1 MDRISDESIAR
12 QMKRFLMYFEEISK
26 LVISNICNANDEEIK
41 ELVGTVANGF
51 ALIENKKDWFT
62 QAENI
67 KINEI
72 YDKYQYNEIEEQ
84 DIKEIKLIITRGV
97 YRKVKMWYNI
107 IVQRWA
113 IFDTFVLWISDIIYR

>member
-1 MDRISDESIAR
+1 MDRISNERIVG
-12 QMKRFLMYFEEISK
+12 QMKRFLMYFKEITS
-26 LVISNICNANDEEIK
+26 LMATNIYNANEEEIK
-41 ELVGTVANGF
+41 ELVGTVSNGF

-84 DIKEIKLIITRGV
+84 DVEEIRLILSRGV
-97 YRKVKMWYNI
+97 YRNTK
-107 IVQRWA
+107 IV
-113 IFDTFVLWISDIIYR
+113 I

>member
-1 MDRISDESIAR
+1 MDRISDGSIAG
-12 QMKRFLMYFEEISK
+12 QMKRFLVYFEEISK
-26 LVISNICNANDEEIK
+26 LRISNICNANDEEIK

-62 QAENI
+62 QAENK

-84 DIKEIKLIITRGV
+84 DVKEIKLIVTRGV
-97 YRKVKMWYNI
+97 YRKVKM
-107 IVQRWA
+107 
-113 IFDTFVLWISDIIYR
+113 

>member
-97 YRKVKMWYNI
+97 YRKVKM
-107 IVQRWA
+107 
-113 IFDTFVLWISDIIYR
+113 